1 MQRSDAI
8 TLTKAILVGL
18 LLGSLLPAAL
28 PVSIILACIILA
40 VVLFVLIVAPRA
52 DVVYALVGVV
62 IGGLIAF
69 LVPGVRFQVGDLT
82 AIALVFLVTWM

>member
-1 MQRSDAI
+1 MTRSDAI

-28 PVSIILACIILA
+28 PVTIVLACIILA
-40 VVLFVLIVAPRA
+40 IVLFILIVAPRT
-52 DVVYALVGVV
+52 DVVYAVIGVV
-62 IGGLIAF
+62 IGGLLAF
-69 LVPGVRFQVGDLT
+69 LVPGIRFENANLT